1 MGRKKRK
8 KAIAPVVEPV
18 ATGGRGRIRRNMRT
32 RYIYFVII
40 AVALLVIV
48 GGLDFDRRFGGDEES
63 RDSYTASADA
73 GDSLVTLTRLQQA
86 QRIVNAHEHLQSMRE
101 AELLLQVMD
110 AYGVRKSVLMGSSWF
125 TITLDESVGFTR
137 YLENNDELIRI
148 ANAHPD
154 RFEAWPTLNPEDEGN
169 VARLAQYAEAGAT
182 GLKLYLGHGY
192 VKRSDGQ
199 YMFHTMALDDP
210 RMLPVYAW
218 CEENYFPI
226 MFHVQPSPITGPG
239 IADEFVSVLTQFPD
253 MKVIAPHYILSSVLD
268 SRLLEFL
275 ATFPNL
281 YSDISYGHDS
291 FIKAGIERISKD
303 PEKFRDI
310 FEQYPDRFV
319 WGTDLVITNYAGK
332 SVDWMGVRFQTYFDM
347 LTKPTYVTPIV
358 PGEVL
363 NGLALPGEMIENLLY
378 KNYEQ
383 FMALEPEGTQIT
395 REINWSK
402 MGRNAKVDRAPGET
416 LPPPRK

>member
-1 MGRKKRK
+1 M
-8 KAIAPVVEPV
+8 PQ
-18 ATGGRGRIRRNMRT
+18 GGRGKIRRNVRT
-32 RYIYFVII
+32 RYIYFFII
-40 AVALLVIV
+40 AIALLVIV
-48 GGLDFDRRFGGDEES
+48 GGLDFDRRFGGGEGETENGA
-63 RDSYTASADA
+63 YTASADA
-73 GDSLVTLTRLQQA
+73 GDSLIVLARLQQA
-86 QRIVNAHEHLQSMRE
+86 QRIINAHEHLQSMRE

-110 AYGVRKSVLMGSSWF
+110 AYGVRKSALMGSSWF

-148 ANAHPD
+148 ANEYPE
-154 RFEAWPTLNPEDEGN
+154 RFEAWPTLNPQDDGN
-169 VARLAQYAEAGAT
+169 VERLAQYAEAGAT

-239 IADEFVSVLTQFPD
+239 IADEFVAVLTQFPD

-268 SRLLEFL
+268 SRLSEFL
-275 ATFPNL
+275 DTFPNL

-303 PEKFRDI
+303 PEKFRQL
-310 FEQYPDRFV
+310 FEAYPQRFV

-332 SVDWMGVRFQTYFDM
+332 SVDWMGVRFQTYLDM
-347 LTKPTYVTPIV
+347 LTKETYMTPIV

-395 REINWSK
+395 REINWAK
-402 MGRNAKVDRAPGET
+402 MGRGAKVNRAPGET